1 MLKVTAGSTLL
12 SLVLIM
18 TLPAPWLVAFHVV
31 AVISWMAGL
40 LYLPRIFVYHSQ
52 ASMGLETKAVFKV
65 MERKLYWFIMSPAA
79 VMSVILGF
87 WLAFAKFQFIGFWLH
102 AKMSLAVILIGFHL
116 YLGREL
122 VRFATDTNEKSEKF
136 WRMMNEIPT
145 ILMIGI
151 VFLVILKP

>member
-1 MLKVTAGSTLL
+1 MLKVTWGSAIL
-12 SLVLIM
+12 SLVFVAL
-18 TLPAPWLVAFHVV
+18 LPAQWLMALHVI

-40 LYLPRIFVYHSQ
+40 LYLPRIFVYHTQ
-52 ASMGLETKAVFKV
+52 ETTGAETKAVFRV

-79 VMSVILGF
+79 VMSVVLGF
-87 WLAFAKFQFIGFWLH
+87 WLAFAKYQFMGFWLQ
-102 AKMSLAVILIGFHL
+102 AKIMLALILIGFQV
-116 YLGREL
+116 YLGVEL
-122 VRFATDTNEKSEKF
+122 DRFASDTNEKTEKF